1 MAFGSIDTYIFDDKN
16 LDISNG
22 LCVNHDDPDLWF
34 AGEIDLLDTKTSVN
48 RNSPATKAE
57 VDKAIVALSVCKNCP
72 AKDNCLQLGSQGT
85 QIYYGIYGGTM
96 AGERLVVADMST
108 KNSTNKNRIAFAR
121 KVRKTMKER
130 GMSGDQAV

>member
-1 MAFGSIDTYIFDDKN
+1 MPNKSIDTYAFGDKD
-16 LDISNG
+16 LDVSNG

-34 AGEIDLLDTKTSVN
+34 AGEIDLLSTNTSVN
-48 RNSPATKAE
+48 ANSPVAKAE
-57 VDKAIVALSVCKNCP
+57 VEKAIAALSVCKNCP

-96 AGERLVVADMST
+96 AGERLVVAGMSI
-108 KNSTNKNRIAFAR
+108 KNATNKNRIAFAR

-130 GMSGDQAV
+130 GMSGD

>member
-1 MAFGSIDTYIFDDKN
+1 MPNKSIDTYAFGDKD
-16 LDISNG
+16 LDVSNG
-22 LCVNHDDPDLWF
+22 LCVNHNDPDLWF
-34 AGEIDLLDTKTSVN
+34 AGEIDLLSTNTSVN
-48 RNSPATKAE
+48 ANSPAAKAE
-57 VDKAIVALSVCKNCP
+57 VEKAIAALSVCKNCP

-96 AGERLVVADMST
+96 AGERLVVAGMSI
-108 KNSTNKNRIAFAR
+108 KNATNKNRIAFAR